1 MTQPKRIR
9 SSLPEMGTMMQ
20 RALRWK
26 VGGKELFHWFCL
38 KKKSLQEFLAGI
50 PRSEPIPVLPETQ
63 LSDFKCVEYS
73 QHSSNDSM
81 TA

>member
-1 MTQPKRIR
+1 MEGGWKGVIPLV
-9 SSLPEMGTMMQ
+9 LP
-20 RALRWK
+20 
-26 VGGKELFHWFCL
+26 

-50 PRSEPIPVLPETQ
+50 PRSEPIPVLSETQ
-63 LSDFKCVEYS
+63 LSDFKCVVEYS